1 MLTYLVVL
9 LDDTSVSFCHYDVNR
24 KERKLIGTD
33 SLKEAVLF
41 AMKENLNVQFVY
53 PDYVLPQEY
62 RDIIDSI
69 DHTKLGPVSCGEDLD
84 MTIVKDLDFEPDKEK
99 AYLWRCSLHRLNEE
113 AKAISD
119 LLPKVSR
126 LNVVLTDI
134 PLWKEESFD
143 LYKSTL
149 EYLAKYIAEYYKQG
163 LTVQLNLLTD
173 RIMLS
178 KMNNCNAGDTSITL
192 APDGCFYIC
201 PAYYPKHSV
210 GNLKEGIS
218 IPNKQLYRL
227 DHAPICRKCD
237 AFQCRRCIWQ
247 NEMLTLDC
255 NTPSHEQCVTAHI
268 ERNSS
273 RTLLD
278 LLEKNGV
285 HIDNSQVIDEIYY
298 LDPFN
303 IFNKWNQ
310 EK

>member
-24 KERKLIGTD
+24 TERKLIGID
-33 SLKEAVLF
+33 SLKQAVLF

-62 RDIIDSI
+62 RDIINSI
-69 DHTKLGPVSCGEDLD
+69 DHTKLGPVYCGEDLD
-84 MTIVKDLDFEPDKEK
+84 MIIFKDLDFEPDKEK
-99 AYLWRCSLHRLNEE
+99 AYLWRCSLHSLNE
-113 AKAISD
+113 KAEVIAG
-119 LLPKVSR
+119 LLPNMLR

-134 PLWKEESFD
+134 PQWEKDSFE

-149 EYLAKYIAEYYKQG
+149 EYLAKKIAEYYKQG

-192 APDGCFYIC
+192 APNGKFYIC
-201 PAYYPKHSV
+201 PAYYPEHSV
-210 GNLKEGIS
+210 GNLKEGLL

-237 AFQCRRCIWQ
+237 AFQCRRCIWL

-255 NTPSHEQCVTAHI
+255 NTPSHEQCVAAHI
-268 ERNSS
+268 ERNAS
-273 RTLLD
+273 RSLLGLLD
-278 LLEKNGV
+278 YNGV
-285 HIDNSQVIDEIYY
+285 HIENSQVIEEINY